1 MQHICTTACLYYLC
15 FRSSSGLTC
24 NTKDGCHE
32 TPKHKPT
39 DSGLTSNQPLQQEE
53 EEEEEFTAGQM
64 DPRLKTAGSFRGRQ
78 GEREREDDTS
88 YTERRERERESVG
101 QMRGKAEQCLS
112 LTLQI
117 SMWSPAQSCRSI
129 LLLCAQQMAQDTE
142 REEARE
148 RRKQEEA
155 SRSSCS
161 FFSFFFSFIHI
172 LQPAVATKTHQETR
186 QRNLLCFPSLY
197 TNCTV
202 NQSFIKKMPTESVK
216 HLQ

>member
-32 TPKHKPT
+32 TPKHKPI

-88 YTERRERERESVG
+88 YTERRERERERVSGTDARQSGAVFVTNTID
-101 QMRGKAEQCLS
+101 QHVVSSTK
-112 LTLQI
+112 LQI
-117 SMWSPAQSCRSI
+117 NTTA
-129 LLLCAQQMAQDTE
+129 LCTADGPGHRERGSE
-142 REEARE
+142 REE
-148 RRKQEEA
+148 EA
-155 SRSSCS
+155 GGSIQIILQLFFLFFQLHSHFTTSRS
-161 FFSFFFSFIHI
+161 H
-172 LQPAVATKTHQETR
+172 
-186 QRNLLCFPSLY
+186 
-197 TNCTV
+197 
-202 NQSFIKKMPTESVK
+202 
-216 HLQ
+216 

>member
-1 MQHICTTACLYYLC
+1 MQHICTTPCLYYLC

-39 DSGLTSNQPLQQEE
+39 DSGLTSNQPLQQE

-129 LLLCAQQMAQDTE
+129 LLLCAQQMARDTE

-161 FFSFFFSFIHI
+161 FFPFFSASFTFYN
-172 LQPAVATKTHQETR
+172 QPQPLKLTR
-186 QRNLLCFPSLY
+186 KHGRGTCCVFPAF
-197 TNCTV
+197 T
-202 NQSFIKKMPTESVK
+202 
-216 HLQ
+216 